1 MVFTGTGRIRI
12 VPGML
17 MIGVL
22 MRSMVN
28 GIPRV
33 SALTVRTR
41 RRAQHGSRDRNP
53 NREQDGKQHKQ
64 PDTKGSHGGVR
75 LARHQKRHGPWKAAL
90 MVGGVPL

>member
-33 SALTVRTR
+33 RV
-41 RRAQHGSRDRNP
+41 HF
-53 NREQDGKQHKQ
+53 
-64 PDTKGSHGGVR
+64 
-75 LARHQKRHGPWKAAL
+75 
-90 MVGGVPL
+90 